1 LGCCRLFV
9 DADKMINV
17 RQIETW
23 HPVIGVGDKLM
34 INYSKSEDFR
44 GHLNLIAIRIRG
56 EVVEQFWFRPVDDMV
71 ELNFTGGGEV
81 GNMTKCAGRFVIFF
95 TD

>member
-1 LGCCRLFV
+1 
-9 DADKMINV
+9 MINV

-44 GHLNLIAIRIRG
+44 GHLNLIAIRG

-81 GNMTKCAGRFVIFF
+81 GNMTKGAGRFVIFF